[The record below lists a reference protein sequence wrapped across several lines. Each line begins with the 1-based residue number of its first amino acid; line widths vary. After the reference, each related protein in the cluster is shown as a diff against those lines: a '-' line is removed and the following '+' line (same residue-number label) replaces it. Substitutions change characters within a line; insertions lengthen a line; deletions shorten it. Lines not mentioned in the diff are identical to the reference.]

1 MKKIYCFGNPYIKED
16 SIALELADILNADK
30 ELNKRFQFIKCTSPD
45 FLLNEDVPDDLIIID
60 VVKGI
65 DEVKV
70 MHDIENLRL
79 SKSTTVHDFD
89 LGNTLKLLKSRGYL
103 KKVIIIALPYA
114 KEANKKQVISLLS
127 LNIPF

>member
-45 FLLNEDVPDDLIIID
+45 FLLNEDVPDELIIID